1 MFDIARSLSH
11 IQQFMRASSFIYR
24 LKVNM
29 EMEHQEQHQHQE
41 QQPIEQAPMDMNV
54 VDDHVNTSH
63 LGVDSMTIPVPV
75 PIQHEHEHVHHQEQ
89 HEHLQQIQVEVQ
101 DHHDIQVTMQE
112 DQHMQ
117 VQEVQE
123 AQEQAQMQ
131 QQVVEVPVPE
141 PTSDQHGGDMHG
153 VAEMETVPVETM
165 EISAEA
171 LQGEM
176 HNIREANAVLVNQV
190 NALISE
196 NSNLKHNININ
207 AGQAQVQSQVQ
218 VQQQHTHESQSQD
231 SATATAAAAAQLT
244 TYQNA
249 LALSESQKQEL
260 VNENQVLRQ
269 RLIQAGI
276 QVSDVISPVAVTMP
290 GLGQGEQERKMDGD
304 AVIDITEAEALA
316 AIDPQHVH
324 AAHAHGHGQSHPHT
338 PHGQHPHEVH
348 HPNHVV
354 TASMPV
360 PVPMTPN
367 TAGLSSRSEEKW
379 EMHFA
384 RLTQYK
390 NEHGNCLV
398 PTSTELGRWLCRQRH
413 NYRYKN
419 LKEERKHRL
428 MELDTTCLG
437 ERIADLGYTGTPVD
451 ASHTSGKE
459 DGTVADPNGT
469 STMPPITTAEGMT
482 SSMDQPT
489 HALNTKTKYN
499 QAYES
504 KLHAKWDKFYQQLL
518 AYKEEHGHCNF
529 PTMNGS
535 LGRWISRQRTLY
547 RSQKLK
553 ADRYDKLLNIGFA
566 FEDATALVFKGK
578 LDQQWDAMYQKL
590 LEHKEQKGH
599 CFDVPETLPLGKWL
613 YRQRWL
619 YRHGNLRAD
628 RAEKLLNV
636 GFEDKKVLKKNGGAG
651 GSSRK
656 KRKREG
662 DEDQTDVINDEE
674 GAEIVGDDAVAAAIA
689 ATAEVP
695 AMPAVDVI
703 EGDQPMDQHT
713 VPALDGMQP
722 EVCIED
728 ESAQAQMDAQIQAEA
743 QVKAETQAQMDA
755 QVQAE
760 SHAQQ
765 VVIEEV
771 VEETVAAVE
780 EQVDEMVAQEA
791 SV

>member
-1 MFDIARSLSH
+1 
-11 IQQFMRASSFIYR
+11 MRASSFIYR
-24 LKVNM
+24 LEVNM
-29 EMEHQEQHQHQE
+29 KMEQQDQYQHQHQE
-41 QQPIEQAPMDMNV
+41 QQPIEQGPMNMNV
-54 VDDHVNTSH
+54 VDDHVFNTSH
-63 LGVDSMTIPVPV
+63 LGVDSMTIPVPASV
-75 PIQHEHEHVHHQEQ
+75 PIQHEHVHQHDQER
-89 HEHLQQIQVEVQ
+89 HEHLQQIQVDVQ
-101 DHHDIQVTMQE
+101 DHHDIQE

-117 VQEVQE
+117 VQGVQE

-141 PTSDQHGGDMHG
+141 PTSDLHGKDIHG

-165 EISAEA
+165 RVSAES

-176 HNIREANAVLVNQV
+176 YNLRESNAVLLNQV
-190 NALISE
+190 NMLIS
-196 NSNLKHNININ
+196 
-207 AGQAQVQSQVQ
+207 
-218 VQQQHTHESQSQD
+218 D

-269 RLIQAGI
+269 RLIKAGI

-304 AVIDITEAEALA
+304 AVIDITEAEVLA
-316 AIDPQHVH
+316 AIDLQHDH

-379 EMHFA
+379 DMQFA

-419 LKEERKHRL
+419 LKQERKHRL

-459 DGTVADPNGT
+459 DGTAADPNGT

-489 HALNTKTKYN
+489 HVLNTKTKYN

-566 FEDATALVFKGK
+566 FEDATALEFKGK

-613 YRQRWL
+613 YRQRWM
-619 YRHGNLRAD
+619 YRLGNLRAD

-656 KRKREG
+656 KRKRG
-662 DEDQTDVINDEE
+662 DEDQTDAINDEE
-674 GAEIVGDDAVAAAIA
+674 GSEIVGDDAVAAAIA

-695 AMPAVDVI
+695 AMPSVDVI
-703 EGDQPMDQHT
+703 EGGQPMDQHT

-728 ESAQAQMDAQIQAEA
+728 ESAQAQMDAQVQAEA
-743 QVKAETQAQMDA
+743 QVEAETQAQFDA
-755 QVQAE
+755 QVKAE